1 MKLHHAWPKGHWAW
15 PIQVTHQHGVR
26 CGSMIWAGGQL
37 DMTESGEVCRA
48 GDLFAQ
54 VPQVA
59 RHLGNV
65 LTELDSELSDLVKL
79 LCFYVNDGSVDER
92 DLLAAITAVPVA
104 YLAYPGIAIEME
116 GYAMRGEDGE
126 DLPRNLAPPKGLT
139 PLSDRFAPALR

>member
-1 MKLHHAWPKGHWAW
+1 MPLRHAWPKGHWAW

-54 VPQVA
+54 IPQVV

-65 LTELDSELSDLVKL
+65 LRELEGELSDLVKL
-79 LCFYVNDGSVDER
+79 LCF
-92 DLLAAITAVPVA
+92 
-104 YLAYPGIAIEME
+104 
-116 GYAMRGEDGE
+116 
-126 DLPRNLAPPKGLT
+126 
-139 PLSDRFAPALR
+139 